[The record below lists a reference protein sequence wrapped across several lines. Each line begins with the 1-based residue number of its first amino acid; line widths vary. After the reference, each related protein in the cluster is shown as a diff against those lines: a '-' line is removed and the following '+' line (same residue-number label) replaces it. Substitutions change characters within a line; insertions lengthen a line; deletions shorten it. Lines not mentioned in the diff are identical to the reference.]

1 MPCAEPINASCK
13 AALIVQTVKL
23 KKQTKFQLERELQWE
38 FSRELRKGETSV
50 DKTPVLLPY
59 RRPLVRICCQQQPV
73 YWGVPQD
80 RHV

>member
-23 KKQTKFQLERELQWE
+23 KKQTKFQLERELRCG
-38 FSRELRKGETSV
+38 FSRELRAGETSV
-50 DKTPVLLPY
+50 DATPVLPQY
-59 RRPLVRICCQQQPV
+59 RRPLVRICCQQQAV